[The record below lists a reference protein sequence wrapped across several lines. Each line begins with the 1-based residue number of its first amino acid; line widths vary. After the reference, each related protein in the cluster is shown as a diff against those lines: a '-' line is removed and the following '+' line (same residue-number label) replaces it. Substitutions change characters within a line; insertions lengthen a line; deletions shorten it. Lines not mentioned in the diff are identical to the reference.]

1 MVDNINTYII
11 IFSSIGLL
19 IIASVWVLLSDWF
32 KQKRINLVQKIRVK
46 WISIFTL
53 KQRKMI
59 KLGLNIILLT
69 TVIIILAFGLYYDYI
84 SWDALILPAI
94 FLSIFY
100 VPYIWGIIVY
110 LWIIRR
116 ESGRKS
122 LNFKDLS
129 TFEIMLT
136 VLKTIGCKP
145 TVYEDEL
152 LSVQY
157 QGENFYMEFGG
168 RYARIWN
175 LGWALIKADDPDLPN
190 IHEAVNATNSN
201 FGPNVILNTSEKE
214 GIIELNS
221 KWDIMLHPACPNN
234 DYYVKAV
241 LDSFFSIKDEIFRN
255 IQQINAQQIEKQ
267 KNRRPVGFT
276 TTQKEEEQQQ

>member
-84 SWDALILPAI
+84 SWDALILPAT

-129 TFEIMLT
+129 TYEIMLT

-168 RYARIWN
+168 RYARIWDPM
-175 LGWALIKADDPDLPN
+175 WAEIKADDPDLPK
-190 IHEAVNATNSN
+190 IREAVNATNFN
-201 FGPNVILNTSEKE
+201 FGPTIVLTAPDEE
-214 GIIELNS
+214 GLIGFHS
-221 KWDIMLHPACPNN
+221 RYDIMLHPACPDNAH
-234 DYYVKAV
+234 YIKAV
-241 LDSFFSIKDEIFRN
+241 LDTFFDAKEHVRSNF
-255 IQQINAQQIEKQ
+255 QQINTQQIEKQ

-276 TTQKEEEQQQ
+276 TTHKEE